1 MWFFSLFKI
10 LSLLLGDVGSMAKN
24 YYIVLRVSRA
34 ESPRGIQDAFREL
47 AKKYHPDR
55 IGPQGT
61 RTFEEILEAYQALSD
76 PEKRKLH
83 NQELYK
89 AETQEEIRPE
99 PIRVRRPRVEPL
111 VLEPMS
117 ILRDFQTIRPGYEP
131 LFDRIFRN
139 FTGVGIPK
147 GELPEGLNLELMVSS
162 DEAVTGITAPIRI
175 PIFYPCPA
183 CGGSGRNW
191 LFPCVECGE
200 QGMIEDEKTIHVRI
214 PSMVRDGTVM
224 EIPIRGLGIHNF
236 YLRLHILIAR

>member
-1 MWFFSLFKI
+1 
-10 LSLLLGDVGSMAKN
+10 MAKN

-61 RTFEEILEAYQALSD
+61 RTFQEILEAYQALSD
-76 PEKRKLH
+76 TEKRKLH

-99 PIRVRRPRVEPL
+99 PIRVRRPRAEPL
-111 VLEPMS
+111 VREPMS

-147 GELPEGLNLELMVSS
+147 GELPEGLNLELNFHLM
-162 DEAVTGITAPIRI
+162 R
-175 PIFYPCPA
+175 
-183 CGGSGRNW
+183 
-191 LFPCVECGE
+191 
-200 QGMIEDEKTIHVRI
+200 
-214 PSMVRDGTVM
+214 PSQV
-224 EIPIRGLGIHNF
+224 
-236 YLRLHILIAR
+236 